1 MMGMTNDPFLDTY
14 LKLCQETCDRM
25 QRDGTW
31 PWVDDSQN
39 SENLIESEDNPD
51 SE

>member
-1 MMGMTNDPFLDTY
+1 MTNDPFLDAY

-31 PWVDDSQN
+31 PWVDDSQI
-39 SENLIESEDNPD
+39 SEDLIESDDNND
-51 SE
+51 RE